1 MACFVVPAVEAIATV
16 AATKVVKN
24 KESQVSNTGENINGG
39 SQHKIPFSR
48 KLRWLTN
55 LLLGG
60 SALLLFEHIWHGE
73 IVPWFPFVTAASNPQ
88 DMAEMLFEMATAGVT
103 MALLTTAIWGVMLLV
118 AHIAEKK
125 SAASQV
131 AEENAQ

>member
-1 MACFVVPAVEAIATV
+1 MACFVVPAVEAVVT
-16 AATKVVKN
+16 AAAAKIVKN
-24 KESQVSNTGENINGG
+24 NEKEALPVSEGENTGK
-39 SQHKIPFSR
+39 SFKIPFSR

-73 IVPWFPFVTAASNPQ
+73 VVPYFPFLTAASNPQ
-88 DMAEMLFEMATAGVT
+88 DSVEMLHEMATAGVT

-118 AHIAEKK
+118 AHIAEKRVN
-125 SAASQV
+125 AAQSSEV
-131 AEENAQ
+131 NE